1 MTVRQIS
8 EPIPPTTR
16 VAVLLFTD
24 IVGSTELKGKL
35 GDVAYKQLL
44 DRYNDLF
51 ETSLAEIPGSR
62 AIKHTGDGYL
72 AEFRTPSDAVR
83 CALLFQSRM
92 MLEPWQ
98 ATKLQTRVGIH
109 QGEITST
116 VQVGQA
122 DIVGA
127 AVDAAARIM
136 SLATGGQILLTQQV
150 FNDARQYVRETP
162 QAFFGTPALKWL
174 SHGPYLFKG
183 LADPLDGYDVGIENV
198 SALSP
203 PQTAH

>member
-1 MTVRQIS
+1 MTVGQ
-8 EPIPPTTR
+8 PIESPAPTNR

-24 IVGSTELKGKL
+24 IVGSTDLKGRL
-35 GDVAYKQLL
+35 GDLAYKQLL
-44 DRYNDLF
+44 DRHNELF
-51 ETSLAEIPGSR
+51 EASLAEIPGSR

-83 CALLFQSRM
+83 FALLFQSRM

-98 ATKLQTRVGIH
+98 GAKLLTRVGIH

-116 VQVGQA
+116 VQAGQA
-122 DIVGA
+122 DIIGA

-136 SLATGGQILLTQQV
+136 SLAVGGQILLTQQV

-162 QAFFGTPALKWL
+162 QALTGTPPLKWL

-183 LADPLDGYDVGIENV
+183 VDEPMRVCEVGIENF
-198 SALSP
+198 SP
-203 PQTAH
+203 LTPPPS